1 MLKKVAK
8 LRNHYDTF
16 DPLDCPPS
24 PPNDY
29 PKAYPVTDV
38 INNWQPD
45 KVDPRPAKIYQ
56 ALCIF
61 DYVKDRNQ
69 AEVYRK
75 KEKPFIVRNIPELD
89 DTVLRWNDQDYVKNM
104 FGETLYRAEYSL
116 NNHFMYWRKA
126 ERNFLSSLGAGE
138 KYVEPTELI
147 SMTYSE
153 WYDKATTRTNTPD
166 APHWYFRVSGCS
178 GHSTHGNMRGVK
190 AASCPAPNFPDI
202 FDELPIFQPKESL
215 FIVEPE
221 QQRGVHCRFGMKGV
235 IAENHFDGS
244 RNMIALMTGER
255 RYILAH
261 PNQCKN
267 MALLPIGHPSGRHSA
282 VDWSDPDF
290 EKFPQFRDVMANEVV
305 LQPGDVLYLP
315 TMWFHYII
323 SLNTNMQ
330 CNTRSGKTNDYEKF
344 ARTCGF

>member
-75 KEKPFIVRNIPELD
+75 KEKPFIVRNIPDLD

-116 NNHFMYWRKA
+116 NNHFMYC
-126 ERNFLSSLGAGE
+126 SSHSLRPPTTLCKGLGSCRPSPL
-138 KYVEPTELI
+138 PT
-147 SMTYSE
+147 
-153 WYDKATTRTNTPD
+153 
-166 APHWYFRVSGCS
+166 
-178 GHSTHGNMRGVK
+178 RGV
-190 AASCPAPNFPDI
+190 FP
-202 FDELPIFQPKESL
+202 L
-215 FIVEPE
+215 
-221 QQRGVHCRFGMKGV
+221 G
-235 IAENHFDGS
+235 
-244 RNMIALMTGER
+244 
-255 RYILAH
+255 
-261 PNQCKN
+261 
-267 MALLPIGHPSGRHSA
+267 
-282 VDWSDPDF
+282 
-290 EKFPQFRDVMANEVV
+290 
-305 LQPGDVLYLP
+305 
-315 TMWFHYII
+315 
-323 SLNTNMQ
+323 
-330 CNTRSGKTNDYEKF
+330 
-344 ARTCGF
+344 